1 MPLFNL
7 ALRNFIL
14 VREAYLEFCP
24 GFNVLTGETGA
35 GKSMLLGA
43 LKLIA
48 GTDVD
53 WEVLRGEEDE
63 IELSATFRIGDETV
77 RVTRFIDP
85 KKRRSRAELNGK
97 SVSKQFLR
105 ERIAPLLE
113 IHGQHENERL
123 LNP

>member
-63 IELSATFRIGDETV
+63 IELSDDEFEHAYFSSEQV
-77 RVTRFIDP
+77 EHAGFD
-85 KKRRSRAELNGK
+85 RAVDGEVEDYHLAGLPEP
-97 SVSKQFLR
+97 VD
-105 ERIAPLLE
+105 APYTLFDA
-113 IHGQHENERL
+113 HWVPR
-123 LNP
+123 